1 MSEMIIQK
9 ESLVAMADA
18 IRESTGETK
27 LYSLDEMYEKLCPD
41 FIYMLTEDNYTVTSL
56 PNYIT
61 KIRDGLFYNSNI
73 VSILLPESIIE
84 IGDHVFMNC
93 HKLREITFKGTP
105 NAIGDFIFIGCS
117 NITTINV
124 PWSEGEVVGAPW
136 GAAASVTINYNYAI

>member
-27 LYSLDEMYEKLCPD
+27 LYSLDEMYERLCPD

-61 KIRDGLFYNSNI
+61 KIRDVLFYNSNI

-84 IGDHVFMNC
+84 IGKYVFMNC
-93 HKLREITFKGTP
+93 NKLREVTFKGTP
-105 NAIGDFIFIGCS
+105 NAIGEFIFSGC
-117 NITTINV
+117 NNLTTINV
-124 PWSEGEVVGAPW
+124 PWAEDEVAGAPW
-136 GAAASVTINYNYAI
+136 GATNAIINYNYAI